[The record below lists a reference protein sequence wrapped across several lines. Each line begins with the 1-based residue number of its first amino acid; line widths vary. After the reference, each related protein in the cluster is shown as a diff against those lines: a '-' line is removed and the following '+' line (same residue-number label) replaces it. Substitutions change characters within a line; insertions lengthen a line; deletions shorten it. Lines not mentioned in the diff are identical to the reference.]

1 MTDLAETL
9 LTGIL
14 TGLAAD
20 ALWESGKWAWKNRG
34 DIRNRLGR
42 IPKPITVAMNPANL
56 AAKAHKVTV
65 SDTLGITDNAL
76 TTVSKDLELQWNVLS
91 TVGKNLHLVWNVEA
105 ATPSLARRLED
116 LAAWYL
122 HVS

>member
-1 MTDLAETL
+1 MTDLAESI

-20 ALWESGKWAWKNRG
+20 AMWESGKWAWKHRRMIADKLRRTPE
-34 DIRNRLGR
+34 DIVIHVQPLTLSAEIQPAR
-42 IPKPITVAMNPANL
+42 ITVDKSVDLGWKDESPA
-56 AAKAHKVTV
+56 
-65 SDTLGITDNAL
+65 
-76 TTVSKDLELQWNVLS
+76 
-91 TVGKNLHLVWNVEA
+91 
-105 ATPSLARRLED
+105 PSLARRLED